1 MIKEVMQYLGNWTK
15 LLFKVI
21 GAAIFAAGGVFM
33 IGERLEIGR
42 LEAEAVC
49 RVCPDPAGCMQV
61 RGYLSSAPHY
71 PDLTRR
77 MIGSYTRTVG
87 SLLGANYSLA
97 GMLLSAS
104 FVLLASCSDYNDA
117 RSAYAGGRHQEA
129 FVKLLKLAKEG
140 HLKAQYEVAMML
152 NNGIGVAKD
161 KEEAWNWFVRA
172 AKAGNIDAQV
182 ELGAHYEA
190 GADGQ
195 PNGIMA
201 AQWWKTAARNGSG
214 VAAFNLATM
223 YSRTNQRWAFE
234 GRVLSR

>member
-1 MIKEVMQYLGNWTK
+1 MIRAKTSSPSQSTQAPSRLAWQLPVK
-15 LLFKVI
+15 S
-21 GAAIFAAGGVFM
+21 
-33 IGERLEIGR
+33 ERDR
-42 LEAEAVC
+42 LKSWL
-49 RVCPDPAGCMQV
+49 R
-61 RGYLSSAPHY
+61 RLLSSF
-71 PDLTRR
+71 RR
-77 MIGSYTRTVG
+77 MF
-87 SLLGANYSLA
+87 LA

-182 ELGAHYEA
+182 ELGAVITAKDHLRNLRELMSEPDLA
-190 GADGQ
+190 KAERIKDGLLKDESS
-195 PNGIMA
+195 A
-201 AQWWKTAARNGSG
+201 AKG
-214 VAAFNLATM
+214 
-223 YSRTNQRWAFE
+223 
-234 GRVLSR
+234 